1 MKRSECLVN
10 WRKSVSGTPILQMAE
25 MRRCP
30 KPVYMV
36 KVLGHSFGIGFSV
49 VSFLPDVLSL
59 ST

>member
-25 MRRCP
+25 TRRCP

-36 KVLGHSFGIGFSV
+36 LGHSFGIRFSV